1 MIKEAE
7 NGLMHQIYYTSLNL
21 HIYKNLHFLWLGNLD
36 NIITEIFQVKL
47 SFIKNISS
55 MYLSRSFE
63 NSLESRKTRFIE
75 LLYTNIFCI

>member
-21 HIYKNLHFLWLGNLD
+21 HICKNLHFLWLGNLD
-36 NIITEIFQVKL
+36 NIITENFQVKL
-47 SFIKNISS
+47 SFVKNISS